1 MYKIFKLMKLTT
13 VALTLALF
21 STINAIKLK
30 QNVPGAHYSKKKD
43 TYDPKVE
50 AEITDFNKGVIGVDN
65 RISMPNENDM

>member
-1 MYKIFKLMKLTT
+1 MRLTT

-30 QNVPGAHYSKKKD
+30 QNVAGAHYSKKKD
-43 TYDPKVE
+43 NYDPRVD

-65 RISMPNENDM
+65 RISLPNENEM